1 MNKNFLTILS
11 LISACMSRGIFAP
24 ILRKIIRTFFSDKTT
39 NQIVVLIS
47 YIGGIIRIITAL
59 FGLVLFY
66 IMSKAKLID
75 YLKAATG
82 IPLGVAAHHSC
93 MYGGKLLNKPEDN
106 AEALAQ
112 KYRDERL
119 ERIDENVQILVD
131 NGKKK
136 IPEGATISEENR
148 ASLDENI
155 QGIIDAKS
163 DILFNPDSNKEIQGS
178 IIDECINK
186 IKEIIDIIDKGNR
199 NKFISDFSLDDF
211 YKFLDSL
218 TLLEESAFLHILTFV
233 FILLTVFS
241 IISTLFSNELI
252 SYFNL
257 ETKYPRLGVFFRLR
271 AKYQRYYLIWNFLT
285 LIFICIMGIV
295 INLLVFY

>member
-131 NGKKK
+131 NGKK

>member
-1 MNKNFLTILS
+1 MNKKFLTVLS

-82 IPLGVAAHHSC
+82 ITLGVAAHH
-93 MYGGKLLNKPEDN
+93 YGGKLLNKPEDN

-131 NGKKK
+131 NGKK

-257 ETKYPRLGVFFRLR
+257 ETKYPRLGVFFRLI

>member
-119 ERIDENVQILVD
+119 ERINENVQILVD
-131 NGKKK
+131 NGKK

>member
-1 MNKNFLTILS
+1 MVTS
-11 LISACMSRGIFAP
+11 
-24 ILRKIIRTFFSDKTT
+24 
-39 NQIVVLIS
+39 
-47 YIGGIIRIITAL
+47 L
-59 FGLVLFY
+59 FGILLFY

-119 ERIDENVQILVD
+119 ERINENVQILVD
-131 NGKKK
+131 NGKK

>member
-1 MNKNFLTILS
+1 MNKKFLTILS

-131 NGKKK
+131 NGKK

-252 SYFNL
+252 LYFNL

-271 AKYQRYYLIWNFLT
+271 AKYQRYYLIWNSLT

-295 INLLVFY
+295 IN

>member
-1 MNKNFLTILS
+1 MNKKFLTILS

-131 NGKKK
+131 NGKK